1 MADKDV
7 RYASVEE
14 TLFQLMQSE
23 GAKNMGEGK
32 LLVLLSLVNLM
43 GIIDIINQRAGIKK
57 VDSKNPGADVQHEGG
72 KPIDPAHEFAMLGDK
87 ESKGI
92 NPGQLV
98 EMLSSFIATP
108 QVQQRGAVSPNSEIR
123 EGAAEIS
130 KEESIRYKK

>member
-57 VDSKNPGADVQHEGG
+57 VDSKNSGAVVQRETGL
-72 KPIDPAHEFAMLGDK
+72 PIDPAPALAMLGGK
-87 ESKGI
+87 ESTGI

-98 EMLSSFIATP
+98 EMLSRFIATP
-108 QVQQRGAVSPNSEIR
+108 ATQPQGAVSSKPKTMES
-123 EGAAEIS
+123 AETS
-130 KEESIRYKK
+130 KEERKSVIKK